1 MVDIDWIGV
10 KQGNSYICV
19 QHAPCRKPLTEIM
32 IKAFSLPTPSQVS
45 DSYSPSPKHLQ
56 HWDQNT
62 KFRRAIASIS
72 NYYNTLGVFR
82 SNFDKNLNDRMA
94 ETVYFLLVEKAMQD
108 YIGFDFRVVDKK
120 GDHVEAAEEFLRH
133 PNPQD
138 ITERSGQSRASRT
151 YCDMTQW
158 CG

>member
-1 MVDIDWIGV
+1 MVDIDWIG
-10 KQGNSYICV
+10 GENRETLIS
-19 QHAPCRKPLTEIM
+19 AFNTLPAETLTEIM

-45 DSYSPSPKHLQ
+45 DGYSPSPKHLQ

-62 KFRRAIASIS
+62 KLRRAIASIS

-108 YIGFDFRVVDKK
+108 YICSLDFRVSIRK
-120 GDHVEAAEEFLRH
+120 G
-133 PNPQD
+133 N
-138 ITERSGQSRASRT
+138 T
-151 YCDMTQW
+151 
-158 CG
+158 